1 MSTSTRITRSK
12 GESDGLS
19 LPMRTRPTRKDTASG
34 RNGGTA
40 LSTPG
45 NTGQDQQQQM
55 PTQMPYLTQSPEA
68 ASAERTA
75 TALMLPP
82 GPHRPLTPY
91 MPLPASPTSSS
102 HSSAPLFKE
111 DKYNSTSE
119 EESEADEVTF
129 IHGKSNSTFLNH
141 QAERPTS
148 TPMTYD
154 YTTQGDPD
162 ASPSNLFRSNDICDE
177 FLGTNNFFVPDGSNR
192 QIHQID
198 NKVFHA
204 GYLEN
209 GNNAYL
215 LELPALENMLNTR
228 KFLMDEMSGQFYAV
242 YGNSYQRMST
252 KPMLRQAWATGD
264 LIDELAATRQAF
276 GYTGLAGSTPPLA
289 TGMQPTASTSCQ
301 PDDLLPRQP
310 APKTVQYQ
318 PPSFKLTRPTTC
330 LTMNE
335 RIQVHH
341 NYISAVSSLEHK
353 KDLINRL
360 KRSDTHNISAY
371 EAEMSRHMTLHEDVL
386 ERILNILKQDDYYR
400 TLEDLPVID
409 DLTAYDDIRL
419 FPELYDTSTIIER
432 VTGEAEL
439 IERQLRRLGMYP
451 QPTNLSPST
460 SNPPKPTSIFQPSS
474 TDKSTESSPRSSL
487 PCGQRTPAALTSSSD
502 APSSQTPPQPFVHSQ
517 HQPKIPTPTQ
527 HTSPK
532 PHKQQIHKTP
542 VKANANQPSQP
553 SISDEDQQCVPKS
566 TNGSQVKR
574 SKQQPRQQDERL
586 CFHCNLPGHLN
597 RSCPEIPY
605 CSKCRTRGHT
615 QD

>member
-19 LPMRTRPTRKDTASG
+19 LPMRMRPTRRDTASG

-45 NTGQDQQQQM
+45 RDQQQQM
-55 PTQMPYLTQSPEA
+55 PTQMPHLTHSPEA

-75 TALMLPP
+75 TALMLSP
-82 GPHRPLTPY
+82 GPHRPLTPR
-91 MPLPASPTSSS
+91 MPLPTSPASSP
-102 HSSAPLFKE
+102 HSSTPLFKE
-111 DKYNSTSE
+111 DKYSSTSE
-119 EESEADEVTF
+119 EESEVDEVTF
-129 IHGKSNSTFLNH
+129 THGKNNGMFLDH
-141 QAERPTS
+141 HAERPTS
-148 TPMTYD
+148 TPMPSD
-154 YTTQGDPD
+154 YTTQGGPD
-162 ASPSNLFRSNDICDE
+162 ASPSNLFKSSDIGDK
-177 FLGTNNFFVPDGSNR
+177 FLGTNNFFMPDGSNR

-215 LELPALENMLNTR
+215 LELPALENMLNTH
-228 KFLMDEMSGQFYAV
+228 KFLMDEMTGQFYAV

-289 TGMQPTASTSCQ
+289 TGMQPTASTSRQ

-318 PPSFKLTRPTTC
+318 PPSFKLTRPTMH
-330 LTMNE
+330 LTINE

-341 NYISAVSSLEHK
+341 SYISAVSSLEHK

-360 KRSDTHNISAY
+360 KRSDAHSIPAY
-371 EAEMSRHMTLHEDVL
+371 ETEMSRHMTLHEDVL

-409 DLTAYDDIRL
+409 DLTAYNDIRL

-432 VTGEAEL
+432 VTAEADL
-439 IERQLRRLGMYP
+439 IE
-451 QPTNLSPST
+451 
-460 SNPPKPTSIFQPSS
+460 
-474 TDKSTESSPRSSL
+474 
-487 PCGQRTPAALTSSSD
+487 
-502 APSSQTPPQPFVHSQ
+502 
-517 HQPKIPTPTQ
+517 
-527 HTSPK
+527 
-532 PHKQQIHKTP
+532 
-542 VKANANQPSQP
+542 
-553 SISDEDQQCVPKS
+553 
-566 TNGSQVKR
+566 
-574 SKQQPRQQDERL
+574 
-586 CFHCNLPGHLN
+586 
-597 RSCPEIPY
+597 
-605 CSKCRTRGHT
+605 
-615 QD
+615 